1 MNNELHLDPDLL
13 ETPKPWFPSSSL
25 RGQLLLGVA
34 AVLASGSLSAVAA
47 VVEKGQG
54 PVQGFTTAHALGLAS
69 VVPLAFV
76 WWVYRGVAHEV
87 DRYSLSKSSGCV
99 FGSLALLQLLDLT
112 EENVLPDGFDVAV
125 WVLVGFGLIALLGFA
140 FSSQPGAAKDSGKQT
155 ASKARWGGLGVLAL
169 IVIKVGLK
177 FVVMIGAKGAGYQF
191 LVYVLLILCAIA
203 FSIWFA
209 VCKIRLRDR
218 LGGFAMVVGVAEL
231 LGLIG
236 AGVFAACCLT
246 EYFEVSQLPGFD
258 DQALKEWGAPWW
270 AALTWTTVGA
280 SLAWSALHAI
290 LFLTWW
296 TRHDPDAAWF
306 QDRQDAQAEY

>member
-1 MNNELHLDPDLL
+1 MNDELHLDPDLL
-13 ETPKPWFPSSSL
+13 ETPKTWIPSSSL

-47 VVEKGQG
+47 VVEQGQG
-54 PVQGFTTAHALGLAS
+54 AAQGFTMAHALGLAS
-69 VVPLAFV
+69 VAPLAFV

-87 DRYSLSKSSGCV
+87 DRYSLSKSCGCV
-99 FGSLALLQLLDLT
+99 FGSLALLQLLGLT

-125 WVLVGFGLIALLGFA
+125 WVFVGIGLIALFGFA
-140 FSSQPGAAKDSGKQT
+140 FSSQPGAAKDSGKQP

-177 FVVMIGAKGAGYQF
+177 FVVIFGAKGPGYQF
-191 LVYVLLILCAIA
+191 LVAVLVLVCALA

-231 LGLIG
+231 LGTIG
-236 AGVFAACCLT
+236 AGVFAACYLT
-246 EYFEVSQLPGFD
+246 ALLEVSQVPGFN

-280 SLAWSALHAI
+280 SLAWTALQSI
-290 LFLTWW
+290 LYLTWW
-296 TRHDPDAAWF
+296 TRHDPDADWL